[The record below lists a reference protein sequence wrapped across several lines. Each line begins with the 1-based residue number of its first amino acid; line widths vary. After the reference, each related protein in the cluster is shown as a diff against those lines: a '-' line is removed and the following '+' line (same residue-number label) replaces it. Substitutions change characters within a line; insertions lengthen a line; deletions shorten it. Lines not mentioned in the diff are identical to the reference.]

1 MIVLIRLVKV
11 MISDKKG
18 CCCFMQVTKKSL
30 VDLDEDDVKI
40 NKDNEKKVSLDDLV
54 IMNCQD
60 RWKLGWWLTLVMA
73 ELGYLIFM
81 AACSVIVAISQIVF
95 FIYSAAWIL
104 VSLLVLY
111 EIKWIAESQVKR
123 LLLKQ
128 GRLKH
133 GRVGEGGE

>member
-1 MIVLIRLVKV
+1 
-11 MISDKKG
+11 
-18 CCCFMQVTKKSL
+18 MQVTKKSS
-30 VDLDEDDVKI
+30 VDLDDVKI
-40 NKDNEKKVSLDDLV
+40 DKGNEKKVSLDDLV
-54 IMNCQD
+54 VMNCQD

-81 AACSVIVAISQIVF
+81 AACSVIVAVSQIVF
-95 FIYSAAWIL
+95 LIYSAAWIL

-111 EIKWIAESQVKR
+111 EIKWIAKLQVKR

-133 GRVGEGGE
+133 RRVGECGE

>member
-1 MIVLIRLVKV
+1 
-11 MISDKKG
+11 
-18 CCCFMQVTKKSL
+18 MQVTKKSS
-30 VDLDEDDVKI
+30 VDLYKDDVKI

-54 IMNCQD
+54 VINCQD

-81 AACSVIVAISQIVF
+81 AACSVIVSISQIVF
-95 FIYSAAWIL
+95 LIYSAAWIL

-111 EIKWIAESQVKR
+111 EIKWIAKSQVKR

>member
-1 MIVLIRLVKV
+1 
-11 MISDKKG
+11 
-18 CCCFMQVTKKSL
+18 MQVTKKSSVYL
-30 VDLDEDDVKI
+30 DDVKI

-54 IMNCQD
+54 VMNCQD
-60 RWKLGWWLTLVMA
+60 RWKLGWWLTLIIA

-81 AACSVIVAISQIVF
+81 AACSIIVAISQMVF
-95 FIYSAAWIL
+95 LVYSVAWIL

-111 EIKWIAESQVKR
+111 EIKWIAKLQVKR

-133 GRVGEGGE
+133 RRVGEGGE

>member
-1 MIVLIRLVKV
+1 
-11 MISDKKG
+11 MISEKKG
-18 CCCFMQVTKKSL
+18 CCCFMQVTKKLS

-40 NKDNEKKVSLDDLV
+40 NKDNEKNEKKVSLDDLV
-54 IMNCQD
+54 VMNCQD
-60 RWKLGWWLTLVMA
+60 RWKLGWCLTLVMA

-81 AACSVIVAISQIVF
+81 AACWVIVSISQIVF
-95 FIYSAAWIL
+95 LIYSAAWIL

-111 EIKWIAESQVKR
+111 EIKWIAKSQVKR